1 VNHNKIGAARS
12 GVDGPRTMSCSR
24 RNVYVSAIVAL
35 VVVASTL
42 AATPAHAGGSVGA
55 VGTHAVGTH
64 AVGTRAVGT
73 HALGTHAGGTDTGGM
88 RRAGVD
94 PAAVEQVLRDAG
106 AVVDVGVSAA
116 SRDRLVGPDVASP
129 DAASADAASPDAA
142 SPDAARPGG
151 AASGVST
158 AAVSLESGLAVAT
171 GANTL
176 RIQPM
181 VARAAK
187 AMSPGGLAVYGNT
200 PESAFALSSA
210 ETGGNAGYVV
220 ISGPTAPDAYRFMF
234 TVDGRPAV
242 LKLAA
247 DGGVEVYSSSGVLV
261 NSIVPA
267 WARDANGAELST
279 SYSVSRNILTQ
290 RVSHTGAAYPVV
302 ADPRVRCDGLWCTL
316 ELTRNET
323 RLLAASALSPGI
335 ACRFLGPGAAACAG
349 LLISGWAQANIALS
363 RGQCT
368 GVRVW
373 QANMVSYPHL
383 AYIRCYA

>member
-1 VNHNKIGAARS
+1 VNDNKYGTARS
-12 GVDGPRTMSCSR
+12 GVDGPRASR
-24 RNVYVSAIVAL
+24 LRRSVYVSAVVAL

-42 AATPAHAGGSVGA
+42 AATPAHAGGGVGA
-55 VGTHAVGTH
+55 VGQ
-64 AVGTRAVGT
+64 RI
-73 HALGTHAGGTDTGGM
+73 GGGL
-88 RRAGVD
+88 D
-94 PAAVEQVLRDAG
+94 PAGVEQVLRDAG
-106 AVVDVGVSAA
+106 AVADVGSVNAA
-116 SRDRLVGPDVASP
+116 QVDAGRERFAGP
-129 DAASADAASPDAA
+129 DAAGPDGSSPGVALPGSEASD
-142 SPDAARPGG
+142 
-151 AASGVST
+151 VST
-158 AAVSLESGLAVAT
+158 SLVSLKAGLTVAT

-176 RIQPM
+176 QVQP
-181 VARAAK
+181 VAARGARDL
-187 AMSPGGLAVYGNT
+187 SPSGLAVYGNT

-210 ETGGNAGYVV
+210 QTGGNAGYVV
-220 ISGPTAPDAYRFMF
+220 ISGPTAPDAYRFAF

-242 LKLAA
+242 LRLAA
-247 DGGVEVYSSSGVLV
+247 DGGVEVYSAAGAFV

-267 WARDANGAELST
+267 WAKDANGAAVAT

-290 RVSHTGAAYPVV
+290 RVSHAGAAYPVV

-323 RLLAASALSPGI
+323 RLMAASALSPGI
-335 ACRFLGPGAAACAG
+335 ACRFLGPGAGACAA